1 MTSKNGAGQQGVR
14 MPCQTLGTWE
24 GAMYHQET
32 LEQESSREAERR
44 TSGEKKSVRAFLS
57 AGLEQ
62 K

>member
-1 MTSKNGAGQQGVR
+1 